1 MAMCND
7 SPTFKVHDDYYT
19 PKSAWENIN
28 HLIPKDKVILEGCML
43 NSVQSKSPDY
53 LTELG
58 NKVVFDRN
66 LNFITDDIPECDIII
81 TNPPF
86 KTDIKKQILTRLV
99 EIDKPFIIVM
109 NCMNTFT
116 KYIRQIFK
124 GNLEHL
130 QIITPSTKINFDRL
144 DYETNELKPTKSCS
158 FYCVYLCY
166 KMELKPEQLWLD

>member
-1 MAMCND
+1 MLND
-7 SPTFKVHDDYYT
+7 SSTFKVHDDYYT

-43 NSVQSKSPDY
+43 NSHQSKSPDY

-58 NKVVFDRN
+58 HKVICDRT
-66 LNFITDDIPECDIII
+66 LDIITGDIPECDMIV

-86 KTDIKKQILTRLV
+86 KTDLKKQVLTRLI

-109 NCMNTFT
+109 NSLNTFT

-124 GNLEHL
+124 GNLQHL
-130 QIITPSTKINFDRL
+130 QIITPSNKIHFEKLN
-144 DYETNELKPTKSCS
+144 YETNELTPTKKCS
-158 FYCVYLCY
+158 FYCIYLCY
-166 KMELKPEQLWLD
+166 KMELKPEDLWLD